1 MPTDMLIS
9 GKESVYHDMADSTL
23 QSCRFVFIVSE
34 KVAVLH
40 NEIFM
45 ICTSL
50 LFALLSRF
58 LSKKLGEIDRLGR
71 FLGLQSLSGKTNLS
85 QPLWV
90 QKHKAYRFIKVNI

>member
-23 QSCRFVFIVSE
+23 QSCLCFFLVSE
-34 KVAVLH
+34 IVAVSH

-50 LFALLSRF
+50 LFALLSVF
-58 LSKKLGEIDRLGR
+58 LSEKLKGNIEIR
-71 FLGLQSLSGKTNLS
+71 SLSGAAEFVRN
-85 QPLWV
+85 
-90 QKHKAYRFIKVNI
+90 N